1 MTHPGDRPAPA
12 TAPATGTT
20 DRAKT
25 ELAPEEEPRTTGTL
39 FLTTI
44 ILMIIGAIW
53 IVMYS
58 LLLSR

>member
-1 MTHPGDRPAPA
+1 MTEPGERPTPA
-12 TAPATGTT
+12 TAAATGTS
-20 DRAKT
+20 DRAET
-25 ELAPEEEPRTTGTL
+25 ELTPEEEPRTTGTL

-44 ILMIIGAIW
+44 ILMIIGAVW